1 MIFKPIQLSQKKLEL
16 QELSADKKNCR
27 HFGPCGV
34 GKKALYL
41 NSFYIDRR
49 FYIPYSAITRVF
61 KRIAMSQGG
70 FSHKGIFAT
79 IPYLVVEYDNG
90 KEKQCT
96 FKYEE
101 HVDQLIAYLKQE
113 RSDIKYVSA
122 AVEKRLKK
130 KERERTA
137 RKQVTLSVQAKESLE
152 VLHDAKAY
160 LEQKPE
166 LSLELSLS
174 ARKKRVFVCSSPSY
188 RWVALAITLLG
199 LVSLLYGIFSIVS
212 HRGFAMYFLLF
223 GFAAIFT
230 FAGLSVLPTAR
241 NNKTA
246 VMKRAQN
253 AQDAMRRYLESQP
266 DFPLPACYAHPVVL
280 ERMCRVIEEGR
291 SSTVSGAL
299 DVVKQDLRA
308 LNSSVEVDE
317 EEYEEVVAVKAM
329 FLNEDYR

>member
-1 MIFKPIQLSQKKLEL
+1 MIFKPIQLTHKSLDAAEL
-16 QELSADKKNCR
+16 TADKKNCR
-27 HFGPCGV
+27 HFGPCGA

-41 NSFYIDRR
+41 NGFYIDRKY
-49 FYIPYSAITRVF
+49 YIPYSQITRVF
-61 KRIAMSQGG
+61 KRIAMSKGG
-70 FSHKGIFAT
+70 FSHKGIFAS

-101 HVDQLIAYLKQE
+101 QVDQFIAYLKQE
-113 RSDIKYVSA
+113 HPEIKYVSA

-130 KERERTA
+130 KEQERSA
-137 RKQVTLSVQAKESLE
+137 RKKAVLSTQAQESLKT
-152 VLHDAKAY
+152 LQDAKAY

-174 ARKKRVFVCSSPSY
+174 ARKKRVFICSSPSY

-199 LVSLLYGIFSIVS
+199 LASLVYGIFSLVN

-230 FAGLSVLPTAR
+230 FAGVSVLPTAR

-246 VMKRAQN
+246 IMNRAAK
-253 AQDAMRRYLESQP
+253 AQDAMRRYLEKRP
-266 DFPLPACYAHPVVL
+266 NFPLPAYYAHPVVL
-280 ERMCRVIEEGR
+280 GRMCCVIEEGR
-291 SSTVSGAL
+291 SSTISDAL
-299 DVVKQDLRA
+299 ETVKKDLKA
-308 LNSSVEVDE
+308 LNASVEVDE
-317 EEYEEVVAVKAM
+317 EEYEEVVAIKAM